1 MIKPQASSLK
11 PQASSL
17 KPQASSLKPQA
28 SSLKQK
34 YSPKRGFTLAEL
46 LVTLSIIGLIATF
59 TIPKVL
65 YGIEETQSNAVLKDT
80 FATFQQ
86 AMYNGWQTGAINHS
100 STLMT
105 TYHYLLANLNYKLAC
120 VPNDPKPDCSPSSN
134 YIIELHTGGGLSFSP
149 YDNFGGGSVLH
160 TWFYYKGKAI
170 GSWFNK
176 GTKIETYYRY
186 AGIKPGTFSPDYI
199 AGREVA
205 YLDLFK

>member
-1 MIKPQASSLK
+1 
-11 PQASSL
+11 
-17 KPQASSLKPQA
+17 
-28 SSLKQK
+28 
-34 YSPKRGFTLAEL
+34 L

-120 VPNDPKPDCSPSSN
+120 VPNDTQPDCGKYQPTF
-134 YIIELHTGGGLSFSP
+134 YVIELNTGGAMILGP
-149 YDNFGGGSVLH
+149 YDNHGGGSVHHGHFL
-160 TWFYYKGKAI
+160 YQNKIVIY
-170 GSWFNK
+170 WFNK
-176 GTKIETYYRY
+176 GNQIETYYRY